1 MKLAILIPAFQA
13 EKTISTILSEIGKI
27 TTTIQDE
34 VIIVVIND
42 GSTDAT
48 EKIATNFPIKIL
60 KHNTNKGK
68 GAALKTG
75 FAFAINQNVDAVLTI
90 DADLQHETIYIKQ
103 FINEFKK
110 GNFDLIIGNRIN
122 RFTNM
127 PIHRQLSNLVTSFL
141 VTAKSKIKIPDSQSG
156 YRIIST
162 KILKTISL
170 NHDGFILETEL
181 LIKAARANF
190 RIGSIPI
197 STIYS
202 NNKSHM
208 TNWKSTLEFIKLI
221 ISE

>member
-48 EKIATNFPIKIL
+48 EKIATNFPIKFL

>member
-1 MKLAILIPAFQA
+1 MKIAILIPAFQA
-13 EKTISTILSEIGKI
+13 EKTISTLLNEIEKI

-34 VIIVVIND
+34 VITIVVND
-42 GSTDAT
+42 GSTDST
-48 EKIATNFPIKIL
+48 EKIASNFPIILL
-60 KHNTNKGK
+60 KHETNKGK

-90 DADLQHETIYIKQ
+90 DADLQHETIYVKQ

-122 RFTNM
+122 RFSNM

-162 KILKTISL
+162 KILKTLTL

-181 LIKAARANF
+181 LINAARSKF

-197 STIYS
+197 STIYLNS
-202 NNKSHM
+202 KSHM

>member
-1 MKLAILIPAFQA
+1 MKFAILIPAFQA
-13 EKTISTILSEIGKI
+13 EKTISKLLSDIAKI

-34 VIIVVIND
+34 VITIVVND
-42 GSTDAT
+42 ASTDST
-48 EKIATNFPIKIL
+48 EKIASNFPIILL
-60 KHNTNKGK
+60 KHETNKGK

-90 DADLQHETIYIKQ
+90 DADLQHEPIYIKQ

-141 VTAKSKIKIPDSQSG
+141 VTAKTKIKIPDSQSG
-156 YRIIST
+156 YRIITT
-162 KILKTISL
+162 KILETISL

-181 LIKAARANF
+181 LINAARSKF
-190 RIGSIPI
+190 KISSIPI

-208 TNWKSTLEFIKLI
+208 TNWKSTIEFIKLI

>member
-1 MKLAILIPAFQA
+1 MKIAILIPAFQA
-13 EKTISTILSEIGKI
+13 EKTISTLLNEIEKI

-34 VIIVVIND
+34 VITIVVND
-42 GSTDAT
+42 GSTDST
-48 EKIATNFPIKIL
+48 EKIASNFPIILL
-60 KHNTNKGK
+60 KHETNKGK

-90 DADLQHETIYIKQ
+90 DADLQHETIYVKQ

-122 RFTNM
+122 RFSNM

-162 KILKTISL
+162 KILKTLTL

-181 LIKAARANF
+181 LINAARSKF

-202 NNKSHM
+202 NSKSHM